1 MRVSN
6 YLRLLGDDISGLQ
19 KFFFEAEVA
28 SFVCAVVAI
37 LIKQNMT
44 NRKTTVEKGTKFAP
58 AGPYYCVGFYT
69 MLAALSFTQ
78 THSAFLRLQIFLL
91 LLRGF

>member
-1 MRVSN
+1 
-6 YLRLLGDDISGLQ
+6 
-19 KFFFEAEVA
+19 
-28 SFVCAVVAI
+28 
-37 LIKQNMT
+37 MT
-44 NRKTTVEKGTKFAP
+44 NRKTTVEKGTKFAQ

-78 THSAFLRLQIFLL
+78 THSAFYAASNFLI